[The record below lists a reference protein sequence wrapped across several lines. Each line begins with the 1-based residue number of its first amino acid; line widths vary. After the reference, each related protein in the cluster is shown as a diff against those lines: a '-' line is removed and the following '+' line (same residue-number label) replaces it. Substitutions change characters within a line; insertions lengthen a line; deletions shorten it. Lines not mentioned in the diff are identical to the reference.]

1 MRRSTEPALIDA
13 ALPRRYTGAVQRKYV
28 ILAALALSVVLVD
41 QVTKFLTL
49 AELTYTFD
57 DDKSASR
64 LGLFFASAP
73 PVGYDGYHYR
83 SKQAVTVS
91 ESFLKLRYAENP
103 GAAFGLFRGLP
114 DGWRGPLF
122 HLVSLGAVVL
132 ISFYFSKLSGTKKEE
147 RWALWGLPLVLGG
160 AIGNYLDRL
169 ARGFVIDFVEAHW
182 FDKPGMTW
190 PSFNVADMAICVGVG
205 MLVVDSFVRKEK
217 KKAA

>member
-1 MRRSTEPALIDA
+1 VIDA
-13 ALPRRYTGAVQRKYV
+13 AETGRYTQSVPRKYV
-28 ILAALALSVVLVD
+28 LLVAIALSVVVLD
-41 QVTKFLTL
+41 QVTKYVVLADLT
-49 AELTYTFD
+49 TTFD
-57 DDKSASR
+57 DTPGTGGR
-64 LGLFFASAP
+64 LGLFFSTAP
-73 PVGYDGYHYR
+73 AIGYDGYHYR

-91 ESFLKLRYAENP
+91 EDFLRLRYAENP

-114 DGWRGPLF
+114 EGARGPLF
-122 HLVSLGAVVL
+122 HLVSIGAVIL

-147 RWALWGLPLVLGG
+147 RWALFGLPLVLGG

-169 ARGFVIDFVEAHW
+169 ARGFVIDFLEAHW

-217 KKAA
+217 KKAV